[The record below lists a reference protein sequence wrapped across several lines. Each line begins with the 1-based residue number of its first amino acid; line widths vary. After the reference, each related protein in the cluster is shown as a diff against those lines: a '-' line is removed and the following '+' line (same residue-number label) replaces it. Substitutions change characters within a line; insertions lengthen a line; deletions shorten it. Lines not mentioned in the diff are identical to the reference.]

1 MQPNVDM
8 PPVCRAKPPAPS
20 SWPLPPGV
28 CGGGVGT
35 TAAAFRAKIGLCV
48 RVRRLLGSPLQKT
61 DAPNRKAGAI
71 AFFTG
76 PKIVMEC
83 NIMFINNKSKWHA
96 ICLKLEVVMR
106 GMRVHV
112 TSWFDLFHDRPTGIT
127 SLVTKDV
134 DIPCNGRVRVV
145 RSVDCL
151 GAMCPRPQLLTMK
164 VLGEVGPGEVIEV
177 RMDNPTA
184 VEGFPA
190 LAQTLGCTHLATVRE
205 PACWCVYLRKGL

>member
-1 MQPNVDM
+1 M
-8 PPVCRAKPPAPS
+8 VCPGLPTTRAIVMTVAA
-20 SWPLPPGV
+20 WPGWS
-28 CGGGVGT
+28 GVGR
-35 TAAAFRAKIGLCV
+35 AAVASRAIICLCV
-48 RVRRLLGSPLQKT
+48 RVRRPVGSPLQKT
-61 DAPNRKAGAI
+61 DAPNLKAGVI

-76 PKIVMEC
+76 QKIGMEC
-83 NIMFINNKSKWHA
+83 NTMFINNKLKWHA
-96 ICLKLEVVMR
+96 ICLKLGVVR
-106 GMRVHV
+106 RRMRVHV
-112 TSWFDLFHDRPTGIT
+112 TSWFDLFHDRPTGVT
-127 SLVTKDV
+127 SLVIKDV
-134 DIPCNGRVRVV
+134 DIPGKGKVRVV

-205 PACWCVYLRKGL
+205 PDCWCVYLRKGL